1 MKRLFLCLPLLLLL
15 TACAPAEARQ
25 QFFAMDTTMTV
36 TLYGKGGADALTAVQ
51 QEVFRLDAL
60 FSRTKPGSD
69 VSRLNANAGAL
80 PQGVEID
87 QDTGDLLSKA
97 ASIGEMTDGALDV
110 TIAPVMDAW
119 GFGAA
124 SSFQESEF
132 RVPTQAE
139 LDKLLPLVD
148 SGKLHLDGHAL
159 GRLAWLDEPGMAVD
173 LGAVAKGYTADKVR
187 DLLLEAGVTSALL
200 DLGGNVTVMGTKADG
215 GPWRVGIKDP
225 AAPASSYCILSL
237 SDQTAST
244 SGGYERNFVENG
256 ITYHHI
262 IDPHTGYPAESG
274 LLAVTAVSADGTLA
288 DALSTACFVLGVD
301 KALDLWRDQ
310 GEAKG
315 FDLVLVGTGGHVWIT
330 EGLEPGLDFLG
341 EEAGYTYEIVRR

>member
-51 QEVFRLDAL
+51 QEVFRLDGL
-60 FSRTKPGSD
+60 LSRTKPNSD
-69 VSRLNANAGAL
+69 ISRLNAGAGND
-80 PQGVEID
+80 VEV
-87 QDTGDLLSKA
+87 DTSTGTLLAEAAFIGD
-97 ASIGEMTDGALDV
+97 MTGGALDV

-124 SSFQESEF
+124 TSFQESEF

-139 LDKLLPLVD
+139 LDALLPLVD
-148 SGKLHLDGHAL
+148 SGKLHVNGHAL
-159 GRLAWLDEPGMAVD
+159 GRLARLDEPGMAVD
-173 LGAVAKGYTADKVR
+173 LGAVAKGYAADQVR

-215 GPWRVGIKDP
+215 SPWRVGIKDP

-237 SDQTAST
+237 SDKTAST
-244 SGGYERNFVENG
+244 SGGYERYFEENG
-256 ITYHHI
+256 VTYHHI
-262 IDPHTGYPAESG
+262 IDPHTGYPADSG

-288 DALSTACFVLGVD
+288 DALSTACFVMGAD

-310 GEAKG
+310 GEAQD
-315 FDLVLVGTGGHVWIT
+315 FDLVLVGDDGHVFIT
-330 EGLEPGLDFLG
+330 EGLEAGLDFLG
-341 EEAGYTYEIVRR
+341 EGAGYTYEIVRR